1 MLKFWKFRIRI
12 YGISPLR
19 LLRDENQLV
28 LYWFIKSYDVPLL
41 SLHIYTYLLFRH
53 KRPFLHYR
61 RVRHFVYEVFLV
73 ESGSSVLVYLRAMI
87 P

>member
-1 MLKFWKFRIRI
+1 MLKFWKFRIKI

-41 SLHIYTYLLFRH
+41 SLYIYTFFFSDISA
-53 KRPFLHYR
+53 PFYIIDE
-61 RVRHFVYEVFLV
+61 FVKFFL
-73 ESGSSVLVYLRAMI
+73 LRAVLQF
-87 P
+87 